1 MKEPM
6 WIERADALAIHE
18 LMLSQYG
25 GMVGIRDEGMLA
37 SALAK
42 PQNRFSYE
50 KPSVAEMGAS
60 YAAGIILNHPF
71 LDGNK
76 RTGFMVGAAFIELNG
91 FDFVADEVSAVERT
105 LALAA
110 GAIDEAAY
118 AKWLKQNSKKA

>member
-1 MKEPM
+1 MKEPV

-25 GMVGIRDEGMLA
+25 GMAGIRDEGMLA

-42 PQNRFSYE
+42 PQNRFAYE

-76 RTGFMVGAAFIELNG
+76 RTGFMVAAAFMELNG
-91 FDFVADEVSAVERT
+91 FNFIADEVSAVERT

-110 GAIDEAAY
+110 GAIDEATY